1 MFAEE
6 ASPLLPAEGGGVA
19 AGVNLDDDASG
30 SGCSPKISIID
41 GLDFRMSMEIII
53 IIICIYL

>member
-1 MFAEE
+1 MTSAVG
-6 ASPLLPAEGGGVA
+6 AEGGGVA
-19 AGVNLDDDASG
+19 VGVNLDDDASG

-41 GLDFRMSMEIII
+41 DFRMSMEIII